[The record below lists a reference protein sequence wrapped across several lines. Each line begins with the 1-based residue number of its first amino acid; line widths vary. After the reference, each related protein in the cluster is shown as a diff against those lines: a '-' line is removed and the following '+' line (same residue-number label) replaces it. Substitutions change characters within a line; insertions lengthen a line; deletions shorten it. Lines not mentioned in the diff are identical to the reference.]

1 MKSSDIARLRLHTQR
16 IMPPKFETPR
26 AVVAWMG
33 AIQAQD
39 YYQAVWAIGA
49 RISSATLKTVE
60 HAIENGEIM
69 RTWPQRGTIHWVVP
83 EHIKWMLQLGAAR
96 IVARDARRLAQLDLD
111 VPVMQ
116 RIEPIFREA
125 LAGKKRL
132 TRVQMFEVLNNA
144 GIATTA
150 QRGYHIL
157 WYMAQTG
164 VICLGPMR
172 GKEQTFALLDDWTP
186 NTPILPREEALAAL
200 ANLYFTSHGFAT
212 IHDFAWWTGL
222 TITEARKG
230 FESIKSQFI
239 SETIGKKTYWV
250 HADHAA
256 PTDHPRGV
264 VLLPGFDEYL
274 LGYQD
279 RSDVLDAAHAQKV
292 VPGNNGVFFPMIV
305 IDGQIEGTW
314 KRAIKRDKVIIT
326 RDTFRSLTDDE
337 IAGFE
342 AAAQR
347 YAAFHGLD
355 AVLA

>member
-1 MKSSDIARLRLHTQR
+1 MNSSDIARQRLHHQR
-16 IMPPKFETPR
+16 IMPPTCETPH
-26 AVVAWMG
+26 AVVSWMG
-33 AIQAQD
+33 AMQAQD

-49 RISSATLKTVE
+49 RIPSATLQTIE
-60 HAIENGEIM
+60 QAIENGEIL
-69 RTWPQRGTIHWVVP
+69 RTWPQRGTIHWVAP

-96 IVARDARRLAQLDLD
+96 MIARDAQRLAQLDLD

-132 TRVQMFEVLNNA
+132 TRVQMFEVLGNA
-144 GIATTA
+144 GIHTNN

-164 VICLGPMR
+164 VICIGPMR

-200 ANLYFTSHGFAT
+200 AKLYFTSHGFAT

-230 FESIKSQFI
+230 FESIKSQFV
-239 SETIGKKTYWV
+239 SETIGKKTYWM
-250 HADHAA
+250 HADHTA
-256 PTDHPRGV
+256 PPDHPRGV

-279 RSDVLDAAHAQKV
+279 RSDVLDPLHASKV
-292 VPGNNGVFFPMIV
+292 VPGGNGVFFPMIV

-314 KRAIKRDKVIIT
+314 KRTIKRDKVIIT
-326 RDTFRSLTDDE
+326 RDTFRPLTDQKRAEFE
-337 IAGFE
+337 I
-342 AAAQR
+342 AAQR
-347 YAAFHGLD
+347 YAAFHGL
-355 AVLA
+355 VLA